1 MELVIALN
9 SNKDYIDAFYL
20 HLRAMVS
27 ANQKENILAIKKMF
41 VIAAIFALFSTL
53 AAAQDSSQ
61 TEPALSKEQIN
72 KLIKAFS
79 RSAMM
84 DGVILS
90 FVLLNDKTV
99 DALFQGDSRYAM
111 RARAN
116 SATTFL
122 IQGVPEK
129 DITLDPQFEVEQNG
143 KTFKGKA
150 INMQNLEAGYVLKGA
165 RITGLFQLG
174 EKIDV
179 TQPFKIKG
187 AQIASAEFKLSEDA
201 IKLLTN

>member
-1 MELVIALN
+1 
-9 SNKDYIDAFYL
+9 
-20 HLRAMVS
+20 MVS
-27 ANQKENILAIKKMF
+27 ANQKENILATKKMF

-53 AAAQDSSQ
+53 AVAQDSSQ
-61 TEPALSKEQIN
+61 TEAELSKEHMN
-72 KLIKAFS
+72 ELIKAFT
-79 RSAMM
+79 RSARM

-90 FVLLNDKTV
+90 FVLLNDKTI
-99 DALFQGDSRYAM
+99 DALFQGNSKYAM

-129 DITLDPQFEVEQNG
+129 DITFDPQFEVEQNG

-187 AQIASAEFKLSEDA
+187 AQIASAEFKLYEDA

>member
-27 ANQKENILAIKKMF
+27 ANKRENILTTKKMF
-41 VIAAIFALFSTL
+41 VVAVIFVLFSTL
-53 AAAQDSSQ
+53 AIAQDSDE
-61 TEPALSKEQIN
+61 TKPELSKKQIN
-72 KLIKAFS
+72 ELIKEFS
-79 RSAMM
+79 RSARM
-84 DGVILS
+84 DGVMLS
-90 FVLLNDKTV
+90 FVLLNNKTI
-99 DALFQGDSRYAM
+99 DALFQGSNRYAM

-129 DITLDPQFEVEQNG
+129 DINLDPQFEVEQNG

-150 INMQNLEAGYVLKGA
+150 INMQHLETGYVLKGA
-165 RITGLFQLG
+165 RITGLLQLSD
-174 EKIDV
+174 KIDV

-187 AQIASAEFKLSEDA
+187 TQIASADFKLSEDA
-201 IKLLTN
+201 IKLLAD